1 METTFP
7 IFSTAIL
14 IFFILDPLGNIPLLL
29 SILKNID
36 KSRRSKIIVREMVIG
51 LLILIVF
58 LFFGEQFLSLFH
70 LKAPSITIA
79 GGIIFFAISLKM
91 IFPDPNG
98 GDVFVT
104 KKGDEPLV
112 VPIAV
117 PMIAGPA
124 ALATL
129 LVLAKTNTDH
139 TGSLLLSLL
148 IAWLLAAAVLLFSPY
163 LYSILKEKGLTALE
177 RLMGMLLL
185 IMSVQMFIDGLV
197 ALVPTFLEASH

>member
-7 IFSTAIL
+7 IFSTAVL
-14 IFFILDPLGNIPLLL
+14 IFFILDPLGNVPLLL

-36 KSRRSKIIVREMVIG
+36 KKRHSKIIIREMIIG
-51 LLILIVF
+51 LLILIIF

-70 LKAPSITIA
+70 LQPASITIA
-79 GGIIFFAISLKM
+79 GGIIFFAIALKM
-91 IFPDPNG
+91 IFPSPDG
-98 GDVFVT
+98 DDVFVA

-117 PMIAGPA
+117 PLIAGPA

-129 LVLAKTNTDH
+129 LVLAKTNTEH
-139 TGSLLLSLL
+139 TGSLFISLL
-148 IAWLLAAAVLLFSPY
+148 LAWSMAAVVLLCSPY
-163 LYSILKEKGLTALE
+163 LYRLLKDKGLMALE

-185 IMSVQMFIDGLV
+185 ILSVQMFIDGIRSL
-197 ALVPTFLEASH
+197 LPTLT